1 MYIYDKGF
9 PGGSVVKNSHVNAGH
24 MLRSLG
30 LEDPLE
36 KEVATYSS
44 FLAWEISGREEPS
57 RLQSVGPQKSQTQLN
72 NLTKHQEHT
81 VWYVPGKWGK

>member
-36 KEVATYSS
+36 KEVATSS
-44 FLAWEISGREEPS
+44 VFLTG
-57 RLQSVGPQKSQTQLN
+57 KSQGERSLAG
-72 NLTKHQEHT
+72 
-81 VWYVPGKWGK
+81 YSP